1 LLVTGLIFG
10 RSVQFWEVAVWKPA
24 DIRLLSAVRRFERSV
39 ANPDVKVAPLFELF
53 VLAMQASLSSET
65 AYLILDCTQVGR
77 QCRTLMAALAY
88 HETVLPLGWQSIQGK
103 KGHVP
108 APFSR
113 LCWNACNPT
122 YALTA
127 TSSCWATP
135 NTATN
140 R

>member
-1 LLVTGLIFG
+1 M
-10 RSVQFWEVAVWKPA
+10 S
-24 DIRLLSAVRRFERSV
+24 RLY
-39 ANPDVKVAPLFELF
+39 
-53 VLAMQASLSSET
+53 LAMQASLSSET

-103 KGHVP
+103 KGHVTG
-108 APFSR
+108 AFQQALLER
-113 LCWNACNPT
+113 LQP
-122 YALTA
+122 YSALTD
-127 TSSCWATP
+127 TSSCWATL